1 MNHDL
6 QIWFNSQEDESV
18 VATLRV
24 KDDVAEYKQ
33 ARKLAIKNLGNNPL
47 ELTVQYLNTAG
58 AWTDTAIATQTVVA
72 QAERTFELY
81 AQEGDYVRF
90 QIAGETYGWLTVY
103 EVVNTSNVSHFP
115 ASPISG
121 NNPA

>member
-24 KDDVAEYKQ
+24 KNDVSEFKQ
-33 ARKLAIKNLGNNPL
+33 ARKLAIKNLGNNDL
-47 ELTVQYLNTAG
+47 TLTVQYLNTAG
-58 AWTDTAIATQTVVA
+58 TWTDTAIADEDVVA
-72 QAERTFELY
+72 QAERTFEMY

-90 QIAGETYGWLTVY
+90 QIAGETYGFLTIY
-103 EVVNTSNVSHFP
+103 EVVNTSNISHSP
-115 ASPISG
+115 ASPIAG